1 MITKLLIVDTEATT
15 ELVESVEKLKAD
27 DVHVITFDLSG
38 GFIEEGTGKNLF
50 VENVMTT
57 IREISEMETINLTN
71 IGFVYSKQDLTSKSS
86 DGYIN
91 SSHIIQEIQQNM
103 DNLSSWD
110 YLVSTA
116 DQLHLVT
123 LIESFDLIDINHFL
137 YSEYYSTIFDYIN
150 SNIREVA
157 DDGFRV
163 NYLQHAFK
171 QDIVRDELYHT
182 NNWLYSM
189 CTTFYSGSVESLMDK
204 YFNPTDSLLDE
215 VETITLTAYV
225 DIRYVVN
232 ETNADD
238 TVITNVILFDLHL
251 SQYLEELQNTLL
263 SNTIIITFSKRNSYN
278 DIKNALK
285 FLQSDENVEIN
296 DVALFQ
302 NNSQQPIYNVVSEET
317 STIVN
322 TITEDPSLNTWSM
335 FTDFVL
341 YLEEELNIQHFDL
354 FMCKIY
360 SDENW
365 KYVIEN
371 VSDKLNSLEIR
382 SSEDVTGHVI
392 FDGDWILESPVV
404 DVNLI
409 GLYFDESISN
419 VEVHLDAP
427 HVITSKADLVSA
439 VNAWIDGTWADADG
453 DINTWD
459 TGNVTNMSTIFQG
472 KTTFNDDI
480 GNWNV
485 SNVTEMT
492 HMFYGCSA
500 FNQDLSGWDVAN
512 VTNMRQ
518 MFFGAK
524 IFNTS
529 INNWDVGNVI
539 RLDWM
544 FYSAGNDGYN
554 QPLNNWN
561 TSKVTN
567 FRLMFANM
575 RFNQDISGWDVA
587 NGTEL
592 DGMFKSNSAFN
603 QDLSPWQV
611 KFDANLNTMFYSATS
626 FSQSLTGSAW
636 MNHTGNQ
643 TDMFTNSNG
652 YIPVDLSL
660 DADGRISQTDL
671 EKAIRNWDS
680 QQSVIV
686 SQIGDISTWDTTNI
700 TSLQSLFKNNQT
712 FNENISSWNVSNV
725 TNMQD
730 TFNTARNFNQD
741 LSGWNV
747 SNVTTMNGM
756 FQNASAFNQNINTW
770 DVGNV
775 TDFYWLFGGATL
787 FDQPLDNW
795 NVSKGTQFR
804 LMFYDSSYN
813 QDITGWNVSNAMHM
827 DGMFKSNGVFNQDI
841 SNWDVGNAL
850 DMDTMF
856 YEATAF
862 NQDIG
867 RWNVKNATR
876 MYYMFQNATSFNQD
890 LSLWPINPTNN
901 LKNMFDGATS
911 FDQVLNGFFWVNHTG
926 IQTDIFKNSNGS
938 IATDSSSVTIPFL
951 LDNVVYE
958 EKPLASG
965 DNGSYEEI
973 FGKLN
978 DSGVIGYYAKGNV
991 LYGETATNN
1000 FEPGLIFSDNVFNF
1014 GENDFTVE
1022 CFVYPTKDSSGNY
1035 TSIINYGSMGVP
1047 GTHAV
1052 FEINYMWDSYALPD
1066 NSQRNSISVS
1076 LSHGISGTGAEYN
1089 HDNTGSGPTGTLA
1102 MNADHVIANQQGS
1115 AVIVPNTTYHHV
1127 CVSRKGNTFTA
1138 FLNGSIIYQETK
1150 VWDPPVVY
1158 GAGLRMMFSQYTSSD
1173 QRYFDG
1179 NIQDVKIING
1189 VGRDEEFTI
1198 TTGLDNG
1205 GFLSSG
1211 ALEGIARPEIT
1222 ISSSDISSGDIS
1234 TLGKHSFS
1242 IGVSSNALN
1251 IIESDLS
1258 FTHGVVSNFNKVSN
1272 SSYTFDF
1279 TSDILGSPL
1288 PCSVYLTED
1297 SITNSQARTN
1307 YNEASNIFEWFW
1319 RYTLTPPDVVVSSSD
1334 ISNGDSHTSQFIN
1347 MEMKIMNDL
1356 LENNTVTSTFSELD
1370 VSAVNG
1376 YVYDLSFISI
1386 SPDAPDISNI
1396 VVTVDTKTSNH
1407 PYYDNGSSSGY
1418 YMDTNPITDYSDIL
1432 TSDTWKIKENNYTD
1446 DVATSISGGLEI
1458 SYNFFDDSNVTESA
1472 IFEPGNMYTVYIIG
1486 GGGGGGQ
1493 PTGSYIAGN
1502 GVGSGGGGGSVI
1514 KIDNLMV
1521 ETTMS
1526 ATINVG
1532 SGGDRGAS
1540 GEDTILTL
1548 NEITYTAGGGGAGN
1562 MIIGGRSSVEGVP
1575 SPSISGG
1582 IGGVASHNGG
1592 DINGITLGTGGD
1604 GGAVI
1609 AEGNWEGGPVTYY
1622 GVDWANPNL
1631 QRSDYEEA
1639 KGKSGTNGGAGGGG
1653 AGSPNWS
1660 GGHGGNGDADY
1671 FTGGGGGG
1679 GPDGRLVDYPGYY
1692 TYAGNGGTGY
1702 YNGGRSSNP
1711 HHSAEDTGDAVNDAE
1726 DGGGPSGGVAGI
1738 ASSQL
1743 SWFIDG
1749 VVKRFN
1755 RTHFAGGGGSYGGGG
1770 GGSGDCRA
1778 VHTQAAATG
1787 GGGAVIIYRM
1797 PLPITSVTAEPPI
1810 VPNIVHNGHG
1820 GEELAEPT
1828 FGFLNFEKWDE
1839 VTRDDS
1845 RETAGNI
1852 FSSIS
1857 STGNNGN
1864 SEVHMVNLLSVST
1877 ANNIHLDTLYK
1888 FTYICDLTA
1897 SFTHNSGHT
1906 GTGIQLSGIYV
1917 DNGYNSGLQ
1926 TGDIYTNI
1934 NQRGIVFYKNKD
1946 KSGNAYFEEK
1956 AAESYIA
1963 QQKGAL
1969 GTGSTSERIKWYT
1982 NAASSTYEKL
1992 EIFIKFSKDTFK
2004 IFTKTLSD
2012 TGDDLY
2018 ISFDNNYTYTQGE
2031 WLSINYM
2038 WYYWGT
2044 DIPSSY
2050 GEGGHQYMQTTP
2062 HQMYYEE
2069 ISDDV
2074 AVSDFIAIA
2083 ASVASPPD
2091 FENVNFTSNGDNTF
2105 NIDLIKTGSGGYTNN
2120 TVSDVFTTNGDG
2132 SIEVI
2137 DGDYRWKYPASSSL
2151 PDSLLWWS
2159 NSHNSGGDLSD
2170 NHFILTRD
2178 YIRESPDLSFVVG
2191 SIYIFDQSDSTN
2203 IGHPLLFYEDENKS
2217 VQYTTNVTTTGSA
2230 GSAGASVSIEIT
2242 GSTPT
2247 TLYYQC
2253 GNHAFMGGE
2262 ATTISSGSPNIS
2274 SIITFKL
2281 GTTSSDGFTSLT
2293 IPRNILS
2300 RTFNGVHVVKS
2311 NNSSNMFQWSYSSPD
2326 LTISSLVVNTANGT
2340 TVNSGGSINTNTIWI
2355 QFTFSE
2361 SVYSIDNTYFIK
2373 SNCKI
2378 TNVSV
2383 DSTFTV
2389 YTIRLQTFHTAT
2401 ASVSLKTDKLI
2412 TCGRGIEKYITETGN
2427 TLSFNWNY
2435 DDTRPQIS
2443 MTSSQTSGLTN
2454 NASFVDLSFVTTLPT
2469 ADFTINSITV
2479 TGSASLSNF
2488 VPISTTEYSVR
2499 LTPSSASSIN
2509 LTVNASAF
2517 TDSVFGNS
2525 SENAISFNW
2534 EYDNVPPTVTIT
2546 SPTIVDG
2553 ETSSDPYI
2561 NLSFAMSKPV
2571 TDFVLS
2577 DDLNVV
2583 NGILG
2588 TLTRTTD
2595 SLYTAKVYP
2604 TQNDRITVTVL
2615 SNSITDAA
2623 GNKNVYDSNVFEW
2636 LFTSNELLVSL
2647 ASNEITN
2654 GASFTSNTITMTLTT
2669 SDTIVDFVEHDI
2681 VCTNGTI
2688 TDVDSASQTFTVT
2701 SDSANT
2707 ETTVKIA
2714 AGSVITIPTPFDPL
2728 GIGNIESNLFT
2739 WTYSPPI
2746 PRLSIESTQVSEG
2759 GITNISPVDFT
2770 LTFDNSSVVFDQTN
2784 LNVSNGTISTF
2795 SGSGANYQVGVT
2807 PSGSQC
2813 VIALG
2818 MSENQA
2824 YVVDNGNHYNDVSY
2838 NFEWTYD
2845 SVVPSFTIDSDFV
2858 ALDASTSL
2866 TNINLNITSTK
2877 TVSGLSI
2884 NDFDITNGVI
2894 STLSDSSGTSFTATV
2909 QPFDNTID
2917 CTISVKLNAGSV
2929 VDTANNV
2936 NAETNIFSFD
2946 YVFVSRKLETS
2957 ALVTLFEEDSD
2968 IPEGDRLSPEEI
2980 TMFVASAASLTD
2992 HTSPFEASSSG
3003 DSETAFVKPPKITIP
3018 ASVSVVNPKVFTRLV
3033 DQIFASA
3040 SESVTSLTI
3049 DKSSM
3054 AIASAAED
3062 ELADVEEIVMLKS
3075 NQTAPVD
3082 MSSLIEDPTQPS
3094 ATYIP
3099 LANVGDFAIVTIDGV
3114 DYTTIVNSDST
3125 FTLSSNT
3132 DGTIGTYNSNDV
3144 YTVNRYNKIIF
3155 GSQII
3160 STSPVLASPT
3170 LTITS
3175 GDVQYGVSYATS
3187 IDLSFVFSSTV
3198 EIDLTSIEPLNNT
3211 TIVSTTIETIDSG
3224 NTYIAVSA
3232 APTDDTIAGTIGV
3245 IVDENTF
3252 YDTEGTYNDVSF
3264 SYSWYY
3270 GTGAVSVPSYIP
3282 CFLKG
3287 TKILTTKGYKNV
3299 EFLDPKKDKL
3309 LDKDNNSL
3317 KFLDLQKYSQDNNGK
3332 QYPYKIPGGSV
3343 LSEDYTCT
3351 SDLYLTYNHCVY
3363 LPHLDSFVPVSFMR
3377 HMKEDKTL
3385 TQNKFTYY
3393 HVFTENYFSDTLM
3406 ANGIPCESHSKFTFA
3421 KLRNIDPTGTLL
3433 NSMIKKAN
3441 MLPNCMRN
3449 RLTTKECKQVIKKYK
3464 SNHKKKR
3471 NIRRKLKF

>member
-27 DVHVITFDLSG
+27 DVSVITFDLSG

-150 SNIREVA
+150 SNIRQVA

-163 NYLQHAFK
+163 NYLQPAFK

-204 YFNPTDSLLDE
+204 YFNPTGSLLDE
-215 VETITLTAYV
+215 VETITLTADI

-251 SQYLEELQNTLL
+251 SQYLEEVQNTLL

-285 FLQSDENVEIN
+285 FLQSDENVEMN

-317 STIVN
+317 SIIVN

-409 GLYFDESISN
+409 GLYFDESIAS

-459 TGNVTNMSTIFQG
+459 TGNVTNMSNIFYG

-492 HMFYGCSA
+492 HMFYNCKV

-512 VTNMRQ
+512 VTNMYQ
-518 MFFGAK
+518 MFYGAK
-524 IFNTS
+524 LFNTS
-529 INNWDVGNVI
+529 INNWDVGNVL

-544 FYSAGNDGYN
+544 FYAGGNDGYN

-567 FRLMFANM
+567 FRFMFANT

-587 NGTEL
+587 NATKL
-592 DGMFKSNSAFN
+592 DAMFKWNSAFN
-603 QDLSPWQV
+603 QDLNPWQV
-611 KFDANLNTMFYSATS
+611 KSQANLNEMFYSATS
-626 FSQSLTGSAW
+626 FSQILSGSAW
-636 MNHTGNQ
+636 MNHTGTQ
-643 TDMFTNSNG
+643 TDTFTNSNNS
-652 YIPVDLSL
+652 YILIDLSL
-660 DADGRISQTDL
+660 DADGRISQIDL
-671 EKAIRNWDS
+671 EKAIRNWNS
-680 QQSVIV
+680 QQSDII
-686 SQIGDISTWDTTNI
+686 SQIGHISTWDTTNI
-700 TSLQSLFKNNQT
+700 TSLQNLFKSNQT

-725 TNMQD
+725 TNMKD
-730 TFNTARNFNQD
+730 TFYNARTFNQD

-756 FQNASAFNQNINTW
+756 FTNAKAFNQNINTW

-775 TDFYWLFGGATL
+775 TDFYWLFGGATV

-804 LMFYDSSYN
+804 FMFYVNSYN
-813 QDITGWNVSNAMHM
+813 QDITGWNVSNAMYM
-827 DGMFKSNGVFNQDI
+827 DGMFKNNSVFNQDI
-841 SNWDVGNAL
+841 SNWDVGNAR
-850 DMDTMF
+850 DMYEMF
-856 YEATAF
+856 YGATAF

-867 RWNVKNATR
+867 SWNVKNATR
-876 MYYMFQNATSFNQD
+876 MYNMFQNATSFNQD

-926 IQTDIFKNSNGS
+926 IQTNIFENSNGS
-938 IATDSSSVTIPFL
+938 IATDSSSVAIPFL

-973 FGKLN
+973 VGKLN

-1022 CFVYPTKDSSGNY
+1022 CFVYPTKDSNGNY
-1035 TSIINYGSMGVP
+1035 TSIINYGSMGVN

-1150 VWDPPVVY
+1150 DWDPPVVY
-1158 GAGLRMMFSQYTSSD
+1158 GAGLGMKFSQYKPSD
-1173 QRYFDG
+1173 QRYFNG

-1279 TSDILGSPL
+1279 TSDILGSSL

-1486 GGGGGGQ
+1486 GGGGGGGGIPDATQ
-1493 PTGSYIAGN
+1493 TETGN
-1502 GVGSGGGGGSVI
+1502 NWVGSGGGGGAMI
-1514 KIDNLMV
+1514 KIDQIMV
-1521 ETTMS
+1521 NSPSS

-1532 SGGDRGAS
+1532 SGGDRGLS
-1540 GEDTILTL
+1540 GEDTTFTL
-1548 NEITYTAGGGGAGN
+1548 NEITYTAGGGGAG
-1562 MIIGGRSSVEGVP
+1562 IAGLAARSEVDGVP
-1575 SPSISGG
+1575 SSNFAGG
-1582 IGGVASHNGG
+1582 VGGVASYSGG
-1592 DINGITLGTGGD
+1592 DINSITLGTGGD
-1604 GGAVI
+1604 GGAAV
-1609 AEGNWEGGPVTYY
+1609 AEGNWEGAALSYQGEGSYVT
-1622 GVDWANPNL
+1622 PNL
-1631 QRSDYEEA
+1631 IKSDYEDA
-1639 KGKSGTNGGAGGGG
+1639 KGKSGINGGAGGGG
-1653 AGSPNWS
+1653 AGSGNWA
-1660 GGHGGNGDADY
+1660 GGHGGNGNSDY

-1679 GPDGRLVDYPGYY
+1679 GPDGRIHAEHTGLGRTHRGD
-1692 TYAGNGGTGY
+1692 GGTGY
-1702 YNGGRSSNP
+1702 YNGGSSSNT
-1711 HHSAEDTGDAVNDAE
+1711 HWCNVNGGDAVNDAE
-1726 DGGGPSGGVAGI
+1726 DGGGPSGGVAGVE
-1738 ASSQL
+1738 SSQL

-1749 VVKRFN
+1749 VQVVLN
-1755 RTHFAGGGGSYGGGG
+1755 RTCFAGGGGSYGGGG
-1770 GGSGDCRA
+1770 GGCGDMRG
-1778 VHTQAAATG
+1778 VHVLAAGGG

-1797 PLPITSVTAEPPI
+1797 PLPITSVTVEPPI

-1820 GEELAEPT
+1820 GEEVAGPT

-1839 VTRDDS
+1839 ITRDGTS
-1845 RETAGNI
+1845 NHLSFETPNR
-1852 FSSIS
+1852 
-1857 STGNNGN
+1857 TT
-1864 SEVHMVNLLSVST
+1864 HMLPLLYVQT
-1877 ANNIHLDTLYK
+1877 TNHTHLDKLYK
-1888 FTYICDLTA
+1888 FTYFCDLTVPWLDNLGNECQGA
-1897 SFTHNSGHT
+1897 QLSAVYVDPT
-1906 GTGIQLSGIYV
+1906 GTAPAPSGSIV
-1917 DNGYNSGLQ
+1917 NAISR
-1926 TGDIYTNI
+1926 
-1934 NQRGIVFYKNKD
+1934 RGIVFQKNKD
-1946 KSGNAYFEEK
+1946 ISGNLYLDRN
-1956 AAESYIA
+1956 AELEGYVAERESFIL
-1963 QQKGAL
+1963 QQR
-1969 GTGSTSERIKWYT
+1969 GTGGKGSPDRTYWYT

-1992 EIFIKFSKDTFK
+1992 EIFIKFSKDIFT

-2018 ISFDNNYTYTQGE
+2018 ISFDYEYNYTAGTPM
-2031 WLSINYM
+2031 SINYM
-2038 WYYWGT
+2038 WYYWGR
-2044 DIPSSY
+2044 
-2050 GEGGHQYMQTTP
+2050 ENGGYQRFQLTTP

-2074 AVSDFIAIA
+2074 VVSDFIAIA
-2083 ASVASPPD
+2083 ASAVSAPD

-2178 YIRESPDLSFVVG
+2178 YVRESPDLTFVVG

-2203 IGHPLLFYEDENKS
+2203 IGHPLLFYEDENKG

-2525 SENAISFNW
+2525 SENAISFHW

-2571 TDFVLS
+2571 ADFVLS

-2588 TLTRTTD
+2588 TLTRITD

-2654 GASFTSNTITMTLTT
+2654 GASFTSNAITMTLTT

-2714 AGSVITIPTPFDPL
+2714 AGSVVTSL
-2728 GIGNIESNLFT
+2728 GVGNIESNLFT

-2784 LNVSNGTISTF
+2784 LNVSNGTVSTF

-2917 CTISVKLNAGSV
+2917 CTISVNLNAGSV

-3175 GDVQYGVSYATS
+3175 GDVEYGVSYATS

-3224 NTYIAVSA
+3224 NTYIAVSV
-3232 APTDDTIAGTIGV
+3232 APTDDTISGTIGV

-3287 TKILTTKGYKNV
+3287 TQILTTKGYKNV

-3309 LDKDNNSL
+3309 LDKDNNPL

-3351 SDLYLTYNHCVY
+3351 RDLYLTYNHCVY
-3363 LPHLDSFVPVSFMR
+3363 LPHLDSFAPVSFMR

-3471 NIRRKLKF
+3471 NIRRKLNF